1 MANEPTAS
9 TPAPATP
16 NRDDIVAAAAHV
28 AGLPA
33 NLAKFVQG
41 DDLATAVQSARDLSA
56 AIAHNPAPSTP
67 EPTPAAVQPTSTPAV
82 DIRSPESV
90 TGGPERRE
98 PPHGSG
104 WSHESI
110 AKLAKSN
117 PREFNRLLDEGKITL
132 GNLR

>member
-9 TPAPATP
+9 TPAPTTP
-16 NRDDIVAAAAHV
+16 RRDDIVAAAAHV

-41 DDLATAVQSARDLSA
+41 DDLATAVESARDLGA
-56 AIAHNPAPSTP
+56 AITNDAAPSTP
-67 EPTPAAVQPTSTPAV
+67 EPTAAVEPTATPAV

-104 WSHESI
+104 WSRESI

-117 PREFNRLLDEGKITL
+117 PREFNRLLDEGKINL